1 MGVLVENNLLRREVS
16 CIWIANKE
24 QLLYIKVSQQC
35 KYGHL
40 PPVIHT
46 CYISRM
52 FLQSIIIDISDFI
65 CWNNFINSNRLKRC
79 YVRVNKVTN
88 VSIFTTS
95 FVGNSAIR
103 LSKYP
108 LLESLYI
115 ETSDFKMILFIWSS

>member
-1 MGVLVENNLLRREVS
+1 
-16 CIWIANKE
+16 
-24 QLLYIKVSQQC
+24 
-35 KYGHL
+35 
-40 PPVIHT
+40 
-46 CYISRM
+46 M

-88 VSIFTTS
+88 VSISTTS

-108 LLESLYI
+108 LLKSLYI
-115 ETSDFKMILFIWSS
+115 ETSDFKIILFI